1 MTKRQLLCDMGYEDS
16 IIFEN
21 PDYDS
26 AIVGISDSGEIIYDF
41 DKMVQH
47 LVEHE
52 DMTKEEAADFICYN
66 SIRSLPYVG
75 EGAPIIMYSLWEI

>member
-26 AIVGISDSGEIIYDF
+26 AIVGVSDNGEIIYDF
-41 DKMVQH
+41 DKMVRR
-47 LVEHE
+47 LMEE
-52 DMTKEEAADFICYN
+52 EGMTAEEAADFISYN

-75 EGAPIIMYSLWEI
+75 EGAPIIMYALWEE

>member
-1 MTKRQLLCDMGYEDS
+1 MTKREILLDMGYEDS

-26 AIVGISDSGEIIYDF
+26 AIVGVSDNGEVIYDF
-41 DKMVQH
+41 DKMVRR
-47 LVEHE
+47 LMEEE
-52 DMTKEEAADFICYN
+52 DMTAEEAADFISYN

-75 EGAPIIMYSLWEI
+75 EGAPIIMYALWEG

>member
-26 AIVGISDSGEIIYDF
+26 AIVGVSDNGEIIYDF
-41 DKMVQH
+41 DKMVRY

-52 DMTKEEAADFICYN
+52 DMTEEEAADFICYN

-75 EGAPIIMYSLWEI
+75 EGAPIIMYSLWE